1 MIPCPVCRRPMPQLH
16 FQKTR
21 LRQFCSRRCSVTATN
36 SRRSARDAYLDEVA
50 VIRLT
55 TGSPVTSTKAERL
68 EAVRLLIGRGYS
80 TAVVAERLHTTTR
93 SVWRYRAEL
102 TNRKAVA

>member
-1 MIPCPVCRRPMPQLH
+1 MSIALPH
-16 FQKTR
+16 GG
-21 LRQFCSRRCSVTATN
+21 LRQFCSRSCANRARPYRRR
-36 SRRSARDAYLDEVA
+36 RRSDAINARHAEMDEVA

-68 EAVRLLIGRGYS
+68 EAVRRLIGRGYS
-80 TAVVAERLHTTTR
+80 TAVVAQRLHTTTR

-102 TNRKAVA
+102 TRRAVAA

>member
-1 MIPCPVCRRPMPQLH
+1 MIPCLLCRRPIPP
-16 FQKTR
+16 TWPTGR
-21 LRQFCSRRCSVTATN
+21 LRTFCSRLCANRANV
-36 SRRSARDAYLDEVA
+36 ARFAEANRFLDEVA

-68 EAVRLLIGRGYS
+68 EAVRLLVDRGYS

-102 TNRKAVA
+102 HRREVAA

>member
-1 MIPCPVCRRPMPQLH
+1 MHSINRP
-16 FQKTR
+16 R
-21 LRQFCSRRCSVTATN
+21 SFCSRLCANRAKV
-36 SRRSARDAYLDEVA
+36 ARIAEANASLDEVA

-55 TGSPVTSTKAERL
+55 SGSPVTSTKAERL
-68 EAVRLLIGRGYS
+68 EAVRLLVDRGYS

-102 TNRKAVA
+102 HRKEVAA

>member
-1 MIPCPVCRRPMPQLH
+1 
-16 FQKTR
+16 
-21 LRQFCSRRCSVTATN
+21 LRSFCSRLCANRAK
-36 SRRSARDAYLDEVA
+36 SARITEANRLLDEVA

-68 EAVRLLIGRGYS
+68 EAVRQLIGRGYS

-102 TNRKAVA
+102 NRREVA

>member
-1 MIPCPVCRRPMPQLH
+1 MKPCPICRRPTPTTWPNGTPH
-16 FQKTR
+16 T
-21 LRQFCSRRCSVTATN
+21 FCSRLCANRACNLRHAS
-36 SRRSARDAYLDEVA
+36 LDEVA

-68 EAVRLLIGRGYS
+68 EAVRLLVSRGYS

-102 TNRKAVA
+102 TRRAVA

>member
-1 MIPCPVCRRPMPQLH
+1 MIPCLLCHRPIPS
-16 FQKTR
+16 TWPTGR
-21 LRQFCSRRCSVTATN
+21 LRKFCSRLCSNRAKAMAIN
-36 SRRSARDAYLDEVA
+36 ARHAEMDEVA

-68 EAVRLLIGRGYS
+68 EAVRQLIGRGYS

-102 TNRKAVA
+102 NRREVAA

>member
-1 MIPCPVCRRPMPQLH
+1 M
-16 FQKTR
+16 
-21 LRQFCSRRCSVTATN
+21 
-36 SRRSARDAYLDEVA
+36 DEVA

-80 TAVVAERLHTTTR
+80 TAVVAERLHTTPR
-93 SVWRYRAEL
+93 SIWRYRAEL
-102 TNRKAVA
+102 HRREVAA

>member
-1 MIPCPVCRRPMPQLH
+1 MIPCLLCHRPIPP
-16 FQKTR
+16 TWSPGR
-21 LRQFCSRRCSVTATN
+21 LRSFCSRLCANRAK
-36 SRRSARDAYLDEVA
+36 SARITEANRFLDEVA

-80 TAVVAERLHTTTR
+80 TAVVAQRLHTTTR
-93 SVWRYRAEL
+93 SIWRYRAEL
-102 TNRKAVA
+102 TQRKAVA

>member
-1 MIPCPVCRRPMPQLH
+1 
-16 FQKTR
+16 
-21 LRQFCSRRCSVTATN
+21 LRTFCSRLCANRAN
-36 SRRSARDAYLDEVA
+36 NARIAEANRFLDEVA

-68 EAVRLLIGRGYS
+68 AAVDILTTRGLS
-80 TAVVAERLHTTTR
+80 AAVIARRLHTTQR

-102 TNRKAVA
+102 TRKAVAA